1 MSDIVNRVAQSSVVS
16 FDLEEFYPKEERVV
30 FDLEPYLFQGLVL
43 REKEF
48 RAALKEV
55 DWSIFE
61 NKWVAIH
68 CSADAIIPN
77 WAFMLVAT
85 YLTPLAKGYAVGTL
99 ESLEVMIVEQTLSK
113 LDLEMFK
120 DRPVIIKGCSDFPIP
135 LYAYGR
141 IVSLVQSQ
149 AKTIMYGEPC
159 STVPLYKKR
168 KS

>member
-141 IVSLVQSQ
+141 IVSLVQSR

>member
-55 DWSIFE
+55 EWSIFE

-99 ESLEVMIVEQTLSK
+99 ESLEVMIVEQTLSE